1 MAMFVLVA
9 TRVGFISWIKLSIQ
23 MVKIGRKGMGKPV
36 GTNPSVGPANS
47 EFSSDM
53 SREQML
59 KEASGAF
66 CEFLEVAIHTLLYAR
81 GVYPA
86 EIFERKR

>member
-36 GTNPSVGPANS
+36 GTNP
-47 EFSSDM
+47 
-53 SREQML
+53 L
-59 KEASGAF
+59 AS
-66 CEFLEVAIHTLLYAR
+66 
-81 GVYPA
+81 
-86 EIFERKR
+86 